1 MQRCRLLVSIRGVRL
16 LGMLRRRC
24 LSLLGGSVLA
34 SACASVT
41 RSGARSA
48 AAPPEPKGVA
58 AVAFDLFTVFDPRGV
73 DQRVAAVVGET
84 ELASTWKLRLFEYCW
99 LRAAAD
105 RYVDFEQLTRDALEY
120 AMRKHA
126 VSLDSAERRRLE
138 SAFTEL
144 EPWPDAVATL
154 SELRARGL
162 RLAPLANFA
171 PRMIESLLSH
181 AGLRG
186 AFDQLISTDRA
197 RSYKP
202 NPKAYALGET
212 VFGLPRQRIAFVA
225 FGGWDAAGAS
235 WFGYPTFW
243 VNRLGVA
250 AETLDVQVPSGPDL
264 RACSAWLAG

>member
-1 MQRCRLLVSIRGVRL
+1 
-16 LGMLRRRC
+16 MLRRRC

-34 SACASVT
+34 SACSAVA
-41 RSGARSA
+41 RSGARSPA
-48 AAPPEPKGVA
+48 APEPKGVA

-73 DQRVAAVVGET
+73 DQRVAAVLGNS
-84 ELASTWKLRLFEYCW
+84 ELAGTWKLRLFEYCW

-105 RYVDFEQLTRDALEY
+105 RYVDFEQLTRD
-120 AMRKHA
+120 
-126 VSLDSAERRRLE
+126 SLDYAARQHGVSIGQAAQKQLE

-154 SELRARGL
+154 RELRARGL

-186 AFDQLISTDRA
+186 AFDDLISTDRA

-202 NPKAYALGET
+202 HPKAYALGEE
-212 VFGLPRQRIAFVA
+212 VFRLPRQRIAFVA

-243 VNRLGVA
+243 VNRLGVG
-250 AETLDVQVPSGPDL
+250 AESLGVQVPSGPDL
-264 RACSAWLAG
+264 RAFAGWLAARTQ